1 MNEREMQSLLALA
14 AKRLHTTPEALRAAA
29 ENGDLHRPAYV
40 SNGFFLRNADFHSD
54 RDGGKG
60 VAHVELASSDDLYA
74 HTLHPYSKAL
84 LSAVPIPDPSA
95 EAQKHRQILSGDVPS
110 PINTPKGCNFAGRCP
125 VACDK
130 CRESKPQLREI
141 RPGHFCACHLV
152 EPEI

>member
-1 MNEREMQSLLALA
+1 MCDEPISALDVSIQSQIINLL
-14 AKRLHTTPEALRAAA
+14 H
-29 ENGDLHRPAYV
+29 DLQQQL
-40 SNGFFLRNADFHSD
+40 GLTFLFIAHDLNIVKYISD
-54 RDGGKG
+54 RIAVMYLGN
-60 VAHVELASSDDLYA
+60 VVELASSDDLYA

-125 VACDK
+125 AACDK
-130 CRESKPQLREI
+130 CREAKPQLREI

>member
-1 MNEREMQSLLALA
+1 MELT
-14 AKRLHTTPEALRAAA
+14 KRKQ
-29 ENGDLHRPAYV
+29 NI
-40 SNGFFLRNADFHSD
+40 
-54 RDGGKG
+54 
-60 VAHVELASSDDLYA
+60 LASIVDGYIR
-74 HTLHPYSKAL
+74 TGEPVGSKAL